1 MTTPLPCPLPRAA
14 VTAMRPPLRRLAAA
28 LLACLVVSAAHA
40 QTAPPDASRGDALRS
55 QLAQRFAAADT
66 NADGRLSRDEAKAG
80 MPRVYRAFNAI
91 DSTHAGSI
99 TLAQIEAH
107 LASQRGKRGA
117 GAP

>member
-1 MTTPLPCPLPRAA
+1 MTPQNSL
-14 VTAMRPPLRRLAAA
+14 RLATA
-28 LLACLVVSAAHA
+28 LACLVVGAARAQSAL
-40 QTAPPDASRGDALRS
+40 PDASRREALRS
-55 QLAQRFAAADT
+55 ELTQRFAAADT

-80 MPRVYRAFNAI
+80 MPRVYRAFDAI

-99 TLAQIEAH
+99 TLAQIEAY

>member
-28 LLACLVVSAAHA
+28 LLACLVVGAAHA
-40 QTAPPDASRGDALRS
+40 QTALPDASRGEALRS
-55 QLAQRFAAADT
+55 QLTQRFAAADT

-80 MPRVYRAFNAI
+80 MPRVYRNFDAI
-91 DSTHAGSI
+91 DSAHAGSI
-99 TLAQIEAH
+99 TLAQIEAY